1 MYVETRT
8 DYSFHVKEYIK
19 CDTNTTF
26 MDNLF
31 SVYQN
36 KAKINI
42 LYKTECVKALSIIE
56 IKKIIF
62 DINMVILCPEN
73 ILVFTNLCSA
83 HWTIWSW

>member
-42 LYKTECVKALSIIE
+42 LYKTEKNV
-56 IKKIIF
+56 
-62 DINMVILCPEN
+62 
-73 ILVFTNLCSA
+73 
-83 HWTIWSW
+83 